1 MANSTAK
8 FSATVLIA
16 FEDRRGNDCDCE
28 VNVDYTFDGEDD
40 LRILS
45 SELLG
50 PANISEWELDELI
63 WEAAFDHALEAY
75 PEWQAEYADYRR
87 EGMIDA
93 GLLA

>member
-1 MANSTAK
+1 MATAT

-16 FEDRRGNDCDCE
+16 FEDRRGHECDCE
-28 VNVDYTFDGEDD
+28 VNVEYTFDGKDD

-50 PANISEWELDELI
+50 PANISDWELDELI
-63 WEAAFDHALEAY
+63 WEAAFDHAFDAY
-75 PEWQAEYADYRR
+75 PEWLAEREDYRR